1 MLHGQNMKI
10 MLIKVSNTSLMLNK
24 IMDKTGLFSMGS
36 ATIHPGFHIDGIP
49 KLGKHGN
56 SIGQA
61 QKI

>member
-1 MLHGQNMKI
+1 MLHGQDMKI
-10 MLIKVSNTSLMLNK
+10 MLIKVYNTSLMLNK
-24 IMDKTGLFSMGS
+24 IMDKKKMLSMGS

-56 SIGQA
+56 SIGQT